1 MPLDQK
7 DLDAI
12 SAIVAKQ
19 LQPVKEEIV
28 SIKSDVQALKVDV
41 KSIKDDI
48 KVMKEDLNLLARLNQ
63 LDDIRKEPRLRK
75 LYSTDDQME
84 A

>member
-1 MPLDQK
+1 MSLDQE
-7 DLDAI
+7 DLKAI
-12 SAIVAKQ
+12 SEIVAKH
-19 LQPVKEEIV
+19 LEPIKE
-28 SIKSDVQALKVDV
+28 
-41 KSIKDDI
+41 DI

-75 LYSTDDQME
+75 LYETDDQRE

>member
-19 LQPVKEEIV
+19 LQP
-28 SIKSDVQALKVDV
+28 
-41 KSIKDDI
+41 IKDDI
-48 KVMKEDLNLLARLNQ
+48 KEMKADLNLLSRLNQ

-75 LYSTDDQME
+75 LYSTDDQQE

>member
-7 DLDAI
+7 DLEAI

-19 LQPVKEEIV
+19 LQP
-28 SIKSDVQALKVDV
+28 
-41 KSIKDDI
+41 IKDDI

>member
-7 DLDAI
+7 DLEAI

-19 LQPVKEEIV
+19 LQP
-28 SIKSDVQALKVDV
+28 
-41 KSIKDDI
+41 IKDDI
-48 KVMKEDLNLLARLNQ
+48 KEMKADLNLLSRLNQ

-75 LYSTDDQME
+75 LYSTDDQQE

>member
-1 MPLDQK
+1 VHTNPTFSMPLDQK
-7 DLDAI
+7 DLEAI

-19 LQPVKEEIV
+19 LQP
-28 SIKSDVQALKVDV
+28 
-41 KSIKDDI
+41 IKDDI
-48 KVMKEDLNLLARLNQ
+48 KEMKADLNLLSRLNQ

-75 LYSTDDQME
+75 LYSTDDQQE